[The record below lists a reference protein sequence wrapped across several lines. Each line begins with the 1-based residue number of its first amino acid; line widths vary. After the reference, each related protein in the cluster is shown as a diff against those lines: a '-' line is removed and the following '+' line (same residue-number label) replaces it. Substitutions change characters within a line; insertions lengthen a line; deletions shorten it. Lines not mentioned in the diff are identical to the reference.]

1 MRSSSSNG
9 PDLPKLTSDAAVPR
23 PQDPAL
29 RALARL
35 SDGTCNL
42 SALGVSMARA
52 WLALRAYGP
61 ARYHVQ
67 REDARLKKEFPTLN
81 SKLRRKKISKLYAV
95 RRRRLCPVSILAAA
109 G

>member
-42 SALGVSMARA
+42 FAPGVSMARA
-52 WLALRAYGP
+52 WLGFRAYEPGQ
-61 ARYHVQ
+61 RHVQ

-95 RRRRLCPVSILAAA
+95 HRRRLCPVSILAAA